1 METSDGKIQAW
12 QLYLLLFLSR
22 VILLFTVDAE
32 MMGGKNLL
40 SLTLSAVFSMLLTF
54 MLAAPA
60 LYAHRRWPQK
70 NLLAIGEM
78 AFGKMG
84 RDLLAVLYL
93 LFFLVADGYYLCDFG
108 RFLQVETEYGASVW
122 LILATVVLATLY
134 CLKKGLQAI
143 ARTAVLLSGAMIL
156 LLLLMVPIW
165 IPMMDSSRTLPL
177 FYEGTDPV
185 LRGTLSFTARST
197 RFAALLFLLPQV
209 KGRVTRGFFWWNI
222 GITASFVLFFLL
234 ISFCLGEYGASVSYP
249 VYALLQL
256 FSYGPFTRLDAVFT
270 GGWIMAMIMKLAMD
284 QLMFAL
290 CFQCCFP
297 GAGKWWRYCGPFLVS
312 GVTAFLFF
320 HTGWHE
326 KIGATAFFLTVTV
339 LVLLIIPCLTIA
351 GGMVRE
357 KRGAK

>member
-1 METSDGKIQAW
+1 MNVRGRKLLHQMRVHW
-12 QLYLLLFLSR
+12 QLYLLLLLSR

-122 LILATVVLATLY
+122 LIRATVVLATLY

-143 ARTAVLLSGAMIL
+143 ARTAVL
-156 LLLLMVPIW
+156 
-165 IPMMDSSRTLPL
+165 
-177 FYEGTDPV
+177 
-185 LRGTLSFTARST
+185 
-197 RFAALLFLLPQV
+197 AAL
-209 KGRVTRGFFWWNI
+209 TR
-222 GITASFVLFFLL
+222 AARMVCPRRS
-234 ISFCLGEYGASVSYP
+234 SCCPA
-249 VYALLQL
+249 
-256 FSYGPFTRLDAVFT
+256 TRLASR
-270 GGWIMAMIMKLAMD
+270 
-284 QLMFAL
+284 
-290 CFQCCFP
+290 P
-297 GAGKWWRYCGPFLVS
+297 
-312 GVTAFLFF
+312 
-320 HTGWHE
+320 
-326 KIGATAFFLTVTV
+326 ATAPTS
-339 LVLLIIPCLTIA
+339 
-351 GGMVRE
+351 R
-357 KRGAK
+357 